1 MEIKKTDDIIIP
13 VIENFVKLEK
23 SSLQSI
29 FNKLANI
36 GWEEARGRDC
46 LAYSDNEDKAHEKLI
61 DLAKHMGLDYN
72 QDQFGN
78 TYITYT
84 PKGCAPDAPIVASG
98 SHLDSVHNGGKFDGV
113 LGVASALEA
122 IRRIKCI
129 EIYKDS
135 MNLDFN
141 LKKRIQVI
149 AFRGEES
156 SRFGKSLLGSS
167 LATGTLDEKIFN
179 SISDHDGKKLSYL
192 IKYGKPSIDAKNYS
206 AFFEIHI
213 EQSVVIAD
221 LIKET
226 NEEILGIVTGGI
238 GGALRCIVEFQGEA
252 SHHTGGLPMNERSLR
267 DMMLNTS
274 RLIVSTYEIGKQ
286 WDKPE
291 HPARATAKIID
302 IDNKAPNVV
311 SGWTKAIID
320 VRALDKK
327 IMYKIIEE
335 IRDKIDNVKGQII
348 FSEYKVT
355 DPVKFEEELPN
366 FIRNIAN
373 KMEIKTINL
382 PSMPGQDTISMA
394 KISIPT
400 GMIFIASENEG
411 VSHNKREFS
420 RRIQCEKATDL
431 LTASMFNLALET

>member
-1 MEIKKTDDIIIP
+1 MEIKKTDHIIIP
-13 VIENFVKLEK
+13 TIEQFAKIEK
-23 SSLQSI
+23 FSLQGI

-36 GWEEARGRDC
+36 GWKETRGRDC
-46 LAYSDNEDKAHEKLI
+46 LAYSENEDKTHKKLI
-61 DLAKHMGLDYN
+61 NLAKNIGLDCN

-84 PKGCAPDAPIVASG
+84 PEGCPPDAPIVASG
-98 SHLDSVHNGGKFDGV
+98 SHLDSVHDGGKFDGV

-122 IRRIKCI
+122 IRRIKCMDL
-129 EIYKDS
+129 YK
-135 MNLDFN
+135 NWTNKALN

-167 LATGTLDEKIFN
+167 LATGNLDEKKFN
-179 SISDHDGKKLSYL
+179 SISDHDGEELSSF
-192 IKYGKPSIDAKNYS
+192 IKYGKSSIDAKNYA
-206 AFFEIHI
+206 AFIEIHI

-221 LIKET
+221 LIKKT

-238 GGALRCIVEFQGEA
+238 GGALRCTVEFQGEA
-252 SHHTGGLPMNERSLR
+252 SHHTGGLPMDKRPSR
-267 DMMLNTS
+267 DMMLNAAK
-274 RLIVSTYEIGKQ
+274 LIISTNKIGEK

-291 HPARATAKIID
+291 HPARATAKITD

-311 SGWTKAIID
+311 SGKTKVIID

-327 IMYKIIEE
+327 IMYNIIEE
-335 IRDKIDNVKGQII
+335 IREKIDDIKGEII

-355 DPVKFEEELPN
+355 DPIKFEEKLPN
-366 FIRNIAN
+366 FIENVAN
-373 KMEIKTINL
+373 KMDIKTINL
-382 PSMPGQDTISMA
+382 PSMPGQDAISMA
-394 KISIPT
+394 RIGIPT

-411 VSHNKREFS
+411 VSHNKLELS
-420 RRIQCEKATDL
+420 RKVQCEKATDL
-431 LTASMFNLALET
+431 LTASMLNLALV